1 MKYKLYA
8 FWKHDIPPY
17 VLGGEVTEIKSNG
30 RVCVKGFTGYSFLP
44 LQILP
49 LEEGRAK
56 QKEIDLALKNYKNTI
71 KKAEEELRSY
81 TKQLLLKYT
90 LTEIGHEHVNDF
102 LKECSAKRKEILDAG
117 IDTACQTSLPTKAD
131 ILLELNDGENIGG
144 SGEYDSDWAVTDNTA
159 EDFAYVKC
167 RLPMA
172 LIIDRKTKKK
182 EKNMKATNTLY
193 QEENNMKVFYL
204 AQVNFGCVVY
214 ADNKNDAFEKIKC
227 QRKELLETL
236 GLPLDIT
243 RWGIVE
249 FTPDLY
255 DGVLCFY

>member
-1 MKYKLYA
+1 
-8 FWKHDIPPY
+8 
-17 VLGGEVTEIKSNG
+17 
-30 RVCVKGFTGYSFLP
+30 
-44 LQILP
+44 
-49 LEEGRAK
+49 
-56 QKEIDLALKNYKNTI
+56 
-71 KKAEEELRSY
+71 
-81 TKQLLLKYT
+81 
-90 LTEIGHEHVNDF
+90 
-102 LKECSAKRKEILDAG
+102 
-117 IDTACQTSLPTKAD
+117 
-131 ILLELNDGENIGG
+131 
-144 SGEYDSDWAVTDNTA
+144 
-159 EDFAYVKC
+159 
-167 RLPMA
+167 MA

-214 ADNKNDAFEKIKC
+214 ADNKNDAFEKLKC

>member
-1 MKYKLYA
+1 
-8 FWKHDIPPY
+8 
-17 VLGGEVTEIKSNG
+17 
-30 RVCVKGFTGYSFLP
+30 
-44 LQILP
+44 
-49 LEEGRAK
+49 
-56 QKEIDLALKNYKNTI
+56 
-71 KKAEEELRSY
+71 
-81 TKQLLLKYT
+81 
-90 LTEIGHEHVNDF
+90 
-102 LKECSAKRKEILDAG
+102 
-117 IDTACQTSLPTKAD
+117 
-131 ILLELNDGENIGG
+131 
-144 SGEYDSDWAVTDNTA
+144 
-159 EDFAYVKC
+159 
-167 RLPMA
+167 MA

-214 ADNKNDAFEKIKC
+214 ADNKNDAFKKIKC

>member
-1 MKYKLYA
+1 
-8 FWKHDIPPY
+8 
-17 VLGGEVTEIKSNG
+17 
-30 RVCVKGFTGYSFLP
+30 
-44 LQILP
+44 
-49 LEEGRAK
+49 
-56 QKEIDLALKNYKNTI
+56 
-71 KKAEEELRSY
+71 
-81 TKQLLLKYT
+81 
-90 LTEIGHEHVNDF
+90 
-102 LKECSAKRKEILDAG
+102 
-117 IDTACQTSLPTKAD
+117 
-131 ILLELNDGENIGG
+131 
-144 SGEYDSDWAVTDNTA
+144 
-159 EDFAYVKC
+159 
-167 RLPMA
+167 MA

>member
-1 MKYKLYA
+1 
-8 FWKHDIPPY
+8 
-17 VLGGEVTEIKSNG
+17 
-30 RVCVKGFTGYSFLP
+30 
-44 LQILP
+44 
-49 LEEGRAK
+49 
-56 QKEIDLALKNYKNTI
+56 
-71 KKAEEELRSY
+71 
-81 TKQLLLKYT
+81 
-90 LTEIGHEHVNDF
+90 
-102 LKECSAKRKEILDAG
+102 
-117 IDTACQTSLPTKAD
+117 
-131 ILLELNDGENIGG
+131 
-144 SGEYDSDWAVTDNTA
+144 
-159 EDFAYVKC
+159 
-167 RLPMA
+167 MA

-255 DGVLCFY
+255 DGVLRFY